1 MKKNTQKSRGLSLVL
16 SPEEVRDQLLSKARC
31 AALESASCLIE
42 DEVKRLCGNPF
53 EHKKDI
59 LCHRGGHQQGY
70 LQLQGGK
77 YHISKPRVRNGDGEV
92 NLVSYQSL
100 KDGELLD
107 ETMLGKMIN
116 GVSTRKYEDVID
128 GYAERFNIKKSSV
141 SRAFSRASK
150 KHLAEIN
157 ETDLSD
163 KQFVALSL
171 DGIGFASRT
180 VICAL
185 GIEKDGTKH
194 VIGLRQGSTENS
206 ELVTDL
212 LQSLKERGFNPAADK
227 LLVCIDGSKALKKA
241 LKDVFGDMIIIARCY
256 LHKQRNLEAYLPK
269 ANHPELRRRMKK
281 LMNLVKYSDAVKEL
295 TSLQEW
301 LSTISLEAEASIEEV
316 GQELLTVHKL
326 AMPASLR
333 KSFATTNII
342 ESMFS
347 VVRSKTNRI
356 KNWDAAKNQR
366 LRWTASAIVEHEKQ
380 TRKIQGYR
388 QIPLLIENLNALAL
402 KKKDGYK
409 AYVSSPS

>member
-16 SPEEVRDQLLSKARC
+16 SPEDVRDQLLSKARC
-31 AALESASCLIE
+31 AAIEFASCLIE
-42 DEVKRLCGNPF
+42 DEVQRLCGKHF
-53 EHKKDI
+53 EHKKEI
-59 LCHRGGHQQGY
+59 LCHRGGHQRGY

-77 YHISKPRVRNGDGEV
+77 YHISKPRVRNSDGEV

-107 ETMLGKMIN
+107 ETMLNKMIN

-128 GYAERFNIKKSSV
+128 GYSDRFNVKKSSI

-150 KHLAEIN
+150 KHLADIN
-157 ETDLSD
+157 ESDLSD
-163 KQFVALSL
+163 RQFVALSL
-171 DGIGFASRT
+171 DGIGFAART

-185 GIEKDGTKH
+185 GIEKNGTKH

-212 LQSLKERGFNPAADK
+212 LTCLKERGFNSAADK
-227 LLVCIDGSKALKKA
+227 LLVCIDGSKALKKG
-241 LKDVFGDMIIIARCY
+241 LQDVFGNTLIIARCY
-256 LHKQRNLEAYLPK
+256 LHKQRNLESYLPK

-281 LMNLVKYSDAVKEL
+281 LMNLVKYADAVKEL
-295 TSLQEW
+295 ASLQKW
-301 LSTISLEAEASIEEV
+301 LASISLEAEASIDEV
-316 GQELLTVHKL
+316 GEELLTVHKL

-333 KSFATTNII
+333 KSFATTNVI

-356 KNWDAAKNQR
+356 KNWNSARDQM
-366 LRWTASAIVEHEKQ
+366 LRWTAAAIAEHEKQ

-388 QIPLLIENLNALAL
+388 QIPLLIEGLNALAL